1 VGAAHRGAVVST
13 DLDSI
18 PPALV
23 EGFLKLCEGD
33 FAHRM
38 PRNLLRDKD
47 DTAAFFFNAI
57 AEELDRILRVSRE
70 QEQRLLR
77 SEENFRKLFD
87 AAPVPM
93 ILIDEEGC
101 VRMYNDQ
108 AAALLEVGR
117 QAIVGASAREF
128 FADENEWAMLFERLG
143 KEGVVDARAVRL
155 RTRGGHTPWSLLN
168 ARTLMLDARRTGV
181 LTLADLTEQKR
192 IEERLRRLAARDE
205 LTDTLSRGRFFE
217 VVREELSRA
226 TRYSRPVA
234 LAMLDLDHFKSIN
247 DRFGHRAGDDVL
259 RAIAGL
265 MTRGLRSQDQ
275 VGRYGGEEFAIMLPE
290 TLLDCARDVL
300 ERTRQG
306 IAELRHDLGGHKGT
320 VTVSVTVSVGVVSA
334 LKGESIEAAL
344 ARADKALY
352 RAKGDGRNRVTTE

>member
-1 VGAAHRGAVVST
+1 VSR

-18 PPALV
+18 PPVLV

-33 FAHRM
+33 FSHRL
-38 PRNLLRDKD
+38 PRSLLRDKD

-93 ILIDEEGC
+93 ILIDEEGA

-117 QAIVGASAREF
+117 QAIVGAPAREF
-128 FADENEWAMLFERLG
+128 FADENEWAMLFERLV

-155 RTRGGHTPWSLLN
+155 RTRGGQTPWSLLN
-168 ARTLMLDARRTGV
+168 ARTLMLDDRPTGV

-192 IEERLRRLAARDE
+192 VEERLRRLAARDE

-226 TRYSRPVA
+226 ARYSRPVA
-234 LAMLDLDHFKSIN
+234 LAMLDLDHFKSVN

-265 MTRGLRSQDQ
+265 MTRGLRTQDQ
-275 VGRYGGEEFAIMLPE
+275 IGRYGGEEFAVMLPE
-290 TLLDCARDVL
+290 TPLDCARDVL
-300 ERTRQG
+300 ERTRQA
-306 IAELRHDLGGHKGT
+306 IADLRLDFGGHKIGI
-320 VTVSVTVSVGVVSA
+320 TVSVGVVSA

-352 RAKGDGRNRVTTE
+352 RAKGAGRNRVVAE

>member
-1 VGAAHRGAVVST
+1 VGAAHRGAVVSS

-18 PPALV
+18 PPVLV
-23 EGFLKLCEGD
+23 EGFPKLCEGD
-33 FAHRM
+33 FAHRL

-108 AAALLEVGR
+108 AAAMLDVGR

-155 RTRGGHTPWSLLN
+155 RTRGGRTPWSLLN
-168 ARTLMLDARRTGV
+168 ARTLMLDGRRTGV

-275 VGRYGGEEFAIMLPE
+275 VGRYGGEEFAILLPE
-290 TLLDCARDVL
+290 TPLEAAREVL
-300 ERTRQG
+300 ERTRQA
-306 IAELRHDLGGHKGT
+306 IEELRFEFDGKQVT
-320 VTVSVTVSVGVVSA
+320 VTASVGVVA
-334 LKGESIEAAL
+334 LRADEPIEAAL
-344 ARADKALY
+344 ARADAALY
-352 RAKGDGRNRVTTE
+352 RAKGAGRNRVVAE

>member
-1 VGAAHRGAVVST
+1 MSR
-13 DLDSI
+13 DIDSI
-18 PPALV
+18 PPVLV
-23 EGFLKLCEGD
+23 EGFMKLCEGD
-33 FAHRM
+33 FSHRL
-38 PRNLLRDKD
+38 PRSLSRDKD

-70 QEQRLLR
+70 QEHRILR

-93 ILIDEEGC
+93 ILVDDRGA

-117 QAIVGASAREF
+117 QAIVGAPAREF
-128 FADENEWAMLFERLG
+128 FADEGEWTMLFERVF

-155 RTRGGHTPWSLLN
+155 RTRGGQTPWSLLN
-168 ARTLMLDARRTGV
+168 ARALMLEDRPTGV

-217 VVREELSRA
+217 VVREELARSA
-226 TRYSRPVA
+226 RYSRPVA
-234 LAMLDLDHFKSIN
+234 LAMLDLDHFKTIN

-265 MTRGLRSQDQ
+265 MSRGLRSQDQ
-275 VGRYGGEEFAIMLPE
+275 VGRYGGEEFAVMLPE
-290 TLLDCARDVL
+290 TPLDCARDVL
-300 ERTRQG
+300 ERTRQAIG
-306 IAELRHDLGGHKGT
+306 DLKFDFGGHAI
-320 VTVSVTVSVGVVSA
+320 SITVSVGVISV
-334 LKGESIEAAL
+334 LKGETLEAAL
-344 ARADKALY
+344 GRADKALY
-352 RAKGDGRNRVTTE
+352 RAKNSGRNRVLAE